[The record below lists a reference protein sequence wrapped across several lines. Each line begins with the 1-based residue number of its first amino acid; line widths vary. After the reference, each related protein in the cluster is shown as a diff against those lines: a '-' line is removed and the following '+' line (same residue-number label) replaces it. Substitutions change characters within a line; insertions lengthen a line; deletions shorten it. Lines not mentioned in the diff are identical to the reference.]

1 MKTVAIISAL
11 LMLSL
16 VSGNAMAGTWKASSY
31 DGIYGKRNYKV
42 YIPNTLKKNSKFPVV
57 IMLHGCQQN
66 AEDFAKGTR
75 IEKWADKNKFI
86 ALFPEQNS
94 AFNSFRCWN
103 WIIPGN
109 NSRMG
114 ESQVIIQ
121 MLDTV
126 LKEHNGDNE
135 RVFAVGMSAGGSMV
149 SILGNCYPERF
160 KALASHDGSQFYS
173 SYFGL
178 DFTEIVLNGASV
190 PALVSASYG
199 NSCSSSVTNRPNKMP
214 IIIFH
219 GMKSPLMSPTHA
231 VQVESEF
238 IAFNDYLDNGVKDNS
253 FFLEKGVLNI
263 PASDVYGYNLFT
275 TTNTDHEVL
284 IERYMIDDL
293 THGWSGG
300 VKDMPY
306 NDPKGPD
313 ASALI
318 FKFFRKNG
326 L

>member
-1 MKTVAIISAL
+1 MKTAFIISTF

-16 VSGNAMAGTWKASSY
+16 SLVKVEAGTWSSSSY
-31 DGIYGKRNYKV
+31 NGIYGKRNYKV
-42 YIPNTLKKNSKFPVV
+42 YIPNTLKKNSKSPVV

-75 IEKWADKNKFI
+75 IEKWAEKNKFI

-126 LKEHNGDNE
+126 LKDYNGDSE
-135 RVFAVGMSAGGSMV
+135 RVFAAGMSAGGSMV

-173 SYFGL
+173 SYLGL
-178 DFTEIVLNGASV
+178 DFAEIVLNGASV
-190 PALVSASYG
+190 PAVVSAKYG
-199 NSCSSSVTNRPNKMP
+199 NSCSSSVPNRPTKMP

-219 GMKSPLMSPTHA
+219 GMKSPLMSPIHA
-231 VQVESEF
+231 FQVETEF
-238 IAFNDYLDNGVKDNS
+238 KTFNDYLDNGIKDNS
-253 FFLEKGVLNI
+253 YFLEKDVKNV
-263 PASDVYGYNLFT
+263 PATDMYGYNLFT
-275 TTNTDHEVL
+275 TTNVDHEIL

-313 ASALI
+313 ASAFI
-318 FKFFRKNG
+318 FKFFKNYG